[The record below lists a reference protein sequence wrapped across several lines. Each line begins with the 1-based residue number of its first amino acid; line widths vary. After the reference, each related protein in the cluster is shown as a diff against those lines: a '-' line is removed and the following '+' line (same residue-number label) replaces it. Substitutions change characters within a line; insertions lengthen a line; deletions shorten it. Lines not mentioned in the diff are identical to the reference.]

1 TGQLAAP
8 EGIEYTV
15 FPLEPQRVTSVGN
28 FIREFAIKDT
38 VRTIT
43 DPYRRQFNNVL
54 YWQLRATEAAAGR
67 LRAALESDAYL
78 FKTTAVAEQAE
89 IHLARNGSELDM
101 LNVSDS
107 GMKDGPE
114 PKEYKAHQRSPP
126 EDLKVVSWAPGQ
138 ILANLRYYVYDTQW
152 RAKPVIYI
160 IDSGLD
166 TTGPDFR
173 LGIDKWLYSPNVKAQ
188 RKDTPTD
195 DNPRS
200 HGSCV
205 LSKAIGTNSGVYKN
219 KIRENKNSEVVVVKV
234 DRDLPFGEILWAFSI
249 INTDIRNSR
258 TARPAVVAFPWTV
271 YNTDP
276 VPWSIIKTYFEQIFN
291 QGGSIIVASGNNATT
306 PGRQDVDTLPAM
318 WESPTF
324 PLVVVGAVNNI
335 GTIADFSQGPTHVT
349 VWAPGVG
356 VQCAKRYGVKYA
368 SGTSPSTGS
377 VAGLAA
383 YLLALGRVRFRGNI
397 NTPTILKSRLAGTA
411 SWVRQP
417 PNGPRVIWNMEQGY

>member
-1 TGQLAAP
+1 
-8 EGIEYTV
+8 
-15 FPLEPQRVTSVGN
+15 
-28 FIREFAIKDT
+28 
-38 VRTIT
+38 
-43 DPYRRQFNNVL
+43 
-54 YWQLRATEAAAGR
+54 
-67 LRAALESDAYL
+67 
-78 FKTTAVAEQAE
+78 
-89 IHLARNGSELDM
+89 M
-101 LNVSDS
+101 
-107 GMKDGPE
+107 
-114 PKEYKAHQRSPP
+114 
-126 EDLKVVSWAPGQ
+126 
-138 ILANLRYYVYDTQW
+138 
-152 RAKPVIYI
+152 
-160 IDSGLD
+160 
-166 TTGPDFR
+166 
-173 LGIDKWLYSPNVKAQ
+173 
-188 RKDTPTD
+188 
-195 DNPRS
+195 
-200 HGSCV
+200 
-205 LSKAIGTNSGVYKN
+205 YKN

-377 VAGLAA
+377 VGVS
-383 YLLALGRVRFRGNI
+383 G
-397 NTPTILKSRLAGTA
+397 
-411 SWVRQP
+411 
-417 PNGPRVIWNMEQGY
+417 EQCSKCDC